1 MSLLPL
7 AERRKVILEEQG
19 RVWDAAG
26 LRNFYGQGWRHSWL
40 LRWLGLDL
48 TGSTFVTKT
57 ITAEPREGNT
67 PLGDDLMTVDWHP
80 QSVVV
85 KFWGCHTLNAWGLSG
100 PGAEVA
106 LEELARLAE
115 QGVFT
120 KLQISFM
127 PVGDDPD
134 DLLKQTRKFVA
145 LLKARMHRFVGV
157 RLIIQLNASCP
168 NTGHGLET
176 FRTLLAEHLNI
187 LGSEL
192 DTFIVLKE
200 SVDIPFRMMRDMV
213 EHHYCSGIVTTNC
226 VKFGNLS
233 DVIPWSAIYGDES
246 PLRKYGGGGYSGPYL
261 LPLVLERVQQ
271 YRESRY
277 DGFIAAGGGIRR
289 SREALS
295 LLRAGADAICIGA
308 TLANYRPWN
317 TRAVI
322 RAAESWEG

>member
-1 MSLLPL
+1 MSLPSL
-7 AERRKVILEEQG
+7 AERRKIIRREQG
-19 RVWDAAG
+19 RIWDAAG
-26 LRNFYGQGWRHSWL
+26 LRNFCGQGWRHSWL
-40 LRWLGLDL
+40 LRLLGLDL
-48 TGSTFVTKT
+48 RRSTFVTKT

-67 PLGDDLMTVDWHP
+67 PLRNDLTTVDWHP

-100 PGAEVA
+100 PGAEVT

-115 QGVFT
+115 QGAFT

-127 PVGDDPD
+127 PVGGDPE
-134 DLLKQTRKFVA
+134 DLLRQTRKFVA
-145 LLKARMHRFVGV
+145 LLKARLHRFAGV
-157 RLIIQLNASCP
+157 KLIIQFNASCP
-168 NTGHGLET
+168 NTGHDLES
-176 FRTLLAEHLNI
+176 FRPLLAEHLNI
-187 LGSEL
+187 LGGEL
-192 DTFIVLKE
+192 EILIVLKE
-200 SVDIPFRMMRDMV
+200 SVDIPFRMMRDIV
-213 EHHYCSGIVTTNC
+213 EHPYCSGLVTTNC

-233 DVIPWSAIYGDES
+233 DAIPWSAIYGEES
-246 PLRKYGGGGYSGPYL
+246 PLKKYGGGGYSGPYL

-289 SREALS
+289 SHEALS

-322 RAAESWEG
+322 QAVQAWEG